1 MLCVL
6 GVQNAEVFVHKQVEY
21 WHKLTEEGKVL
32 EKRVSDAKK
41 ERQTE
46 AKNRIKK

>member
-1 MLCVL
+1 MLYVL
-6 GVQNAEVFVHKQVEY
+6 GVQNAEVFLHKQVEY

-32 EKRVSDAKK
+32 EKRLADAKK

-46 AKNRIKK
+46 AKNKK